1 MDRLRYPIGRF
12 EGIPNSTADQRAG
25 WMEEI
30 KQCSRKLRFHVQNLT
45 LEQLH
50 TPYRSGGWTVQQVIH
65 HMADND
71 MNAYIRFKRA
81 LTEDQP
87 AASTYKEDL
96 WADLS
101 DYQET
106 PIEISMAILESLH
119 ARFAILLDS
128 LTPLDFERTFTS
140 PTHGLM
146 SLDIALQRFAW
157 HNRHHIEQITSVK
170 ERLEW

>member
-1 MDRLRYPIGRF
+1 M
-12 EGIPNSTADQRAG
+12 Q
-25 WMEEI
+25 
-30 KQCSRKLRFHVQNLT
+30 QKLRLIVQNLT
-45 LEQLH
+45 LEQLQ
-50 TPYRSGGWTVQQVIH
+50 TPYRSGGWSVQQVIH

-87 AASTYKEDL
+87 TASFYREDL
-96 WADLS
+96 WADQR
-101 DYQET
+101 DYQDTLIET
-106 PIEISMAILESLH
+106 SIALLESLH
-119 ARFAILLDS
+119 TRFAMLLDS

-146 SLDIALQRFAW
+146 SLDLALQRFAW
-157 HNRHHIEQITSVK
+157 HNRHHMAQMTSLK